1 MIKLFRKIRYQLMS
15 ENKTGKY
22 FKYAIGEIVL
32 VVIGILIA
40 LQINNWNE
48 KRKASIEGLVLL
60 NNIYDDLKYNLDKI
74 DFVYTWDSTHNQRNK
89 KLLQLLSDPN
99 STYHDSLQLYFGSI
113 TRYEVFSPRRTAYE
127 NLKSKGLEL
136 IGNNEIRSKITELYD
151 EVYVLNDMV
160 LEFRKEIHLKNV
172 PLFNERFLTLKDVEL
187 KVPIDFEQL
196 KNDKVFINTLS
207 YIYAESD
214 NFLDHHK
221 NMRIQ
226 TEALRDLIQEEI
238 KTND

>member
-1 MIKLFRKIRYQLMS
+1 ML
-15 ENKTGKY
+15 
-22 FKYAIGEIVL
+22 
-32 VVIGILIA
+32 
-40 LQINNWNE
+40 
-48 KRKASIEGLVLL
+48 
-60 NNIYDDLKYNLDKI
+60 
-74 DFVYTWDSTHNQRNK
+74 
-89 KLLQLLSDPN
+89 
-99 STYHDSLQLYFGSI
+99 
-113 TRYEVFSPRRTAYE
+113 E